1 MGKFLKTMA
10 LPLMITGALIAPV
23 FCPAESESAMEQ
35 TTAAVSEIDSETS
48 AAAEDKSDLIA
59 GADER
64 ITVEEVGWEGME
76 AVKPEDLAEGT
87 YENITVDSSS
97 AMFRIIDC
105 DITVAEGAI
114 TAVVTLSGSGYSK
127 LFMGTGAEAVELS
140 EDAYV
145 PYVEDENG
153 KYTFT
158 VPVAALDQELECT
171 SWSVR
176 KEKWYDHQV
185 VFESDQLPDE
195 AFLKGRP
202 VRETETDDTKKSK
215 LVIAGQEETE
225 EESQTETASEAE
237 P

>member
-10 LPLMITGALIAPV
+10 LPLMITGALVAPV
-23 FCPAESESAMEQ
+23 FCPAESESALEQ
-35 TTAAVSEIDSETS
+35 TSAAVSET
-48 AAAEDKSDLIA
+48 EDKSDLIA

-64 ITVEEVGWEGME
+64 IAVEEVGWEGME

-87 YENITVDSSS
+87 YKNITVDSSS

-127 LFMGTGAEAVELS
+127 LFMGTGAEAVELP

-202 VRETETDDTKKSK
+202 VRDTEEEGSKKSK
-215 LVIAGQEETE
+215 LVIAGETETE
-225 EESQTETASEAE
+225 EESQAEITSEAE